1 MRKKFF
7 VITWSVL
14 LSLLLR
20 GILGTFCIKRGWI
33 GYMPPIA
40 ELQNP
45 ISRYASQIISADGRL
60 MGTWS
65 RNENRVFV
73 DYDSI
78 SPYIFAALVA
88 T

>member
-14 LSLLLR
+14 LSLLLL
-20 GILGTFCIKRGWI
+20 GILGTFCINRGWI

-45 ISRYASQIISADGRL
+45 ISRYASQIISAD
-60 MGTWS
+60 
-65 RNENRVFV
+65 
-73 DYDSI
+73 
-78 SPYIFAALVA
+78 
-88 T
+88 